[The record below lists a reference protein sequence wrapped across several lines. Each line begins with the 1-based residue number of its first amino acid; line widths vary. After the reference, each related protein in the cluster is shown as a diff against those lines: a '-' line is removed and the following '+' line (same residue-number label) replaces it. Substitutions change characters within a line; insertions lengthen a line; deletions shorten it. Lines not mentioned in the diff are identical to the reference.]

1 MEDATAPVRSRPTI
15 PGRLRAIIAAASI
28 SSIGDGAWTAAAP
41 LAAAAV
47 THDPFAIGLVSAA
60 ALLPW
65 LVISPFA
72 GALVDRWPHRPT
84 LITADTIRG
93 LAVGLIALLVM
104 LDRITLPVLALGS
117 FVVTA
122 GAVFHGAAAQSIVA
136 DLTDHDPDLRNR
148 VNGSVSAAE
157 TAGASLVGPPA
168 GSASFTFAAWLPFA
182 ADAISF
188 VASAAL
194 LSAAPKHQTHSN
206 PAVPRESLRTAIW
219 SGMRWLARH
228 PQLRTL
234 ALLTGAANFTTTMVY
249 ALLVLYAT
257 GPDGLGIPG
266 RDFGFLIAA
275 LAIGGII
282 GGPLSPRLL
291 RRLDFHWAVVLAM
304 SVRVLLW
311 PLLALTSSAI
321 VAGAALAVAGF
332 ASSVVTVSVVSARQ
346 HFTPRDML
354 GRVVTTFR
362 TLGNGA
368 GPLGALFGGLVASK
382 WGIDACFW
390 TAGILMAIC
399 LVIASRTVLR
409 RPPAAQQHRPP
420 PTLGR

>member
-15 PGRLRAIIAAASI
+15 PGRLRAVIAAASI
-28 SSIGDGAWTAAAP
+28 SSIGDGAWTAAVP

-47 THDPFAIGLVSAA
+47 TRDPLAVSLVSAA

-65 LVISPFA
+65 LVVSPLA
-72 GALVDRWPHRPT
+72 GALVDRWPHRLT
-84 LITADTIRG
+84 LIAADSIRG
-93 LAVGLIALLVM
+93 LTVALIALLV
-104 LDRITLPVLALGS
+104 LVDEISVPVLAVGA
-117 FVVTA
+117 FIVMA
-122 GAVFHGAAAQSIVA
+122 GAVFHGAAAQSVVA
-136 DLTDHDPDLRNR
+136 DLTDHDADLRHR

-157 TAGASLVGPPA
+157 TAGASLIGPPA
-168 GSASFTFAAWLPFA
+168 GSASFVLAPWLPFV
-182 ADAISF
+182 ADAVSF
-188 VASAAL
+188 IGSAAL
-194 LSAAPKHQTHSN
+194 LRAVPKQPPTTDEVT
-206 PAVPRESLRTAIW
+206 APRESLRSAIW
-219 SGMRWLARH
+219 SGMTWLARH
-228 PQLRTL
+228 RQLRTL

-257 GPDGLGIPG
+257 GSDGLGL
-266 RDFGFLIAA
+266 RDRDYGLLIAA

-291 RRLDFHWAVVLAM
+291 RRLDFHRAVIIAM

-311 PLLALTSSAI
+311 PLLALTSSAV

-368 GPLGALFGGLVASK
+368 GPLGALFGGIVASK

-390 TAGILMAIC
+390 TAGGLMAIC
-399 LVIASRTVLR
+399 LVVASRTVLR
-409 RPPAAQQHRPP
+409 RSSA
-420 PTLGR
+420 TK

>member
-1 MEDATAPVRSRPTI
+1 MEDATAPARNRATI
-15 PGRLRAIIAAASI
+15 PGRLRAVVAAASI
-28 SSIGDGAWTAAAP
+28 SSIGDGAWTAAVP

-47 THDPFAIGLVSAA
+47 TRDPLAIGLVSAA

-65 LVISPFA
+65 LVVSPFA

-84 LITADTIRG
+84 LIAADTIRG
-93 LAVGLIALLVM
+93 LTVGLIALLVL
-104 LDRITLPVLALGS
+104 LDRITVPVLAAGS
-117 FVVTA
+117 FIVMA
-122 GAVFHGAAAQSIVA
+122 GAVFHGAAAQSVVA
-136 DLTDHDPDLRNR
+136 NLTDHDADLRNR

-157 TAGASLVGPPA
+157 TAGASLIGPPA
-168 GSASFTFAAWLPFA
+168 GSASFVLAAWLPFV

-188 VASAAL
+188 VCSAAL
-194 LSAAPKHQTHSN
+194 LSAVPKRRRTPDES
-206 PAVPRESLRTAIW
+206 AAPRESLRAAIW
-219 SGMRWLARH
+219 SGMRWLAGHR
-228 PQLRTL
+228 QLRTL

-257 GPDGLGIPG
+257 GADGLGLQD
-266 RDFGFLIAA
+266 RDYGFLIAA
-275 LAIGGII
+275 LAIGGIV
-282 GGPLSPRLL
+282 GGPLSPQLL
-291 RRLDFHWAVVLAM
+291 RRLDFHRAVILAIA
-304 SVRVLLW
+304 VRMLLW

-368 GPLGALFGGLVASK
+368 GPLGALFGGLVASR

-390 TAGILMAIC
+390 TAGILMAVC
-399 LVIASRTVLR
+399 LVVASHTVLR
-409 RPPAAQQHRPP
+409 RPSAAP
-420 PTLGR
+420 